1 MSRIIL
7 RSRVGVDG
15 VLRLVVPV
23 GSAEAEHQMQVTIES
38 IPDEAAGSS
47 DYANWL
53 DRIAGQWQ
61 GDFERLPTAD
71 FEQRDSL

>member
-15 VLRLVVPV
+15 VLRLAVPV
-23 GSAEAEHQMQVTIES
+23 GSAEAEQQMRVTIES

-47 DYANWL
+47 DYHHWL

-61 GDFERLPTAD
+61 GEFERLPAAD
-71 FEQRDSL
+71 FEPRDSL

>member
-38 IPDEAAGSS
+38 IPDEATGSS

-53 DRIAGQWQ
+53 DRIAGEWQ

>member
-1 MSRIIL
+1 MSRITL

-15 VLRLVVPV
+15 VLRLAVPV

-61 GDFERLPTAD
+61 GDFERFPTTD